1 MKAMYVYFLIGIN
14 FCRFKM
20 KKIISRCKINVNKIQ
35 RVALST
41 KVKILKQGELNL
53 GYNTC
58 ISEKGSIFIGENGS
72 LTIKDRTY
80 FNKCVFISCQNKIII
95 EENCLFGP
103 DVKIIDNN
111 HKFTKEN
118 GVSTTEH
125 SFGEI
130 YIGENSWIGANVVLL
145 KNAHI
150 GKKCVIGA
158 GCIINEKIPDNS
170 IVTLGSNN
178 IKIEPIKEKCI

>member
-1 MKAMYVYFLIGIN
+1 MYVYILIGIN
-14 FCRFKM
+14 YCRFRIKRIVS
-20 KKIISRCKINVNKIQ
+20 KCKINVNKIQ

-41 KVKILKQGELNL
+41 KVKILKDGQLNL

-58 ISEKGSIFIGENGS
+58 ISEHGSVFIGKNAS

-80 FNKCVFISCQNKIII
+80 FNRGVFISCQNKITI

-111 HKFTKEN
+111 HKFNREH
-118 GVSTTEH
+118 GVSTTKH
-125 SFGEI
+125 SYGEV
-130 YIGENSWIGANVVLL
+130 YIGEGSWIGSNVVLL

-158 GCIINEKIPDNS
+158 GCIINEKIQDNS
-170 IVTLGSNN
+170 IVTLSSNN
-178 IKIEPIKEKCI
+178 INIELIK

>member
-1 MKAMYVYFLIGIN
+1 MYVYFLIGIN
-14 FCRFKM
+14 FCRFKI
-20 KKIISRCKINVNKIQ
+20 KRIISKCKININKIQ

-41 KVKILKQGELNL
+41 KIKILKNGELNL

-58 ISEKGSIFIGENGS
+58 ISENGSVFIGENGS

-80 FNKCVFISCQNKIII
+80 FNKGVFISCQNKVTI
-95 EENCLFGP
+95 EKNCLFGP

-111 HKFTKEN
+111 HKFTKGN
-118 GVSTTEH
+118 GVITTEH

-130 YIGENSWIGANVVLL
+130 YIGESSWIGANVVLL
-145 KNAHI
+145 KNANI

-158 GCIINEKIPDNS
+158 GCVINENIPDNS
-170 IVTLGSNN
+170 IVTLDSKN
-178 IKIEPIKEKCI
+178 ILIQPIEER

>member
-1 MKAMYVYFLIGIN
+1 MYAYFLIGIN
-14 FCRFKM
+14 FCRFKI
-20 KKIISRCKINVNKIQ
+20 KKITSKCRININKIQ

-41 KVKILKQGELNL
+41 KIKILKNGELNL

-58 ISEKGSIFIGENGS
+58 ISEKGSLFIGEKGS

-80 FNKCVFISCQNKIII
+80 FNKGVFISCQNKITI

-111 HKFTKEN
+111 HKFTKGN

-130 YIGENSWIGANVVLL
+130 YIGTSSWIGANVVLL

-158 GCIINEKIPDNS
+158 GCVINENIPDNS
-170 IVTLGSNN
+170 IVTLGSKN
-178 IKIEPIKEKCI
+178 ILIQPIEER